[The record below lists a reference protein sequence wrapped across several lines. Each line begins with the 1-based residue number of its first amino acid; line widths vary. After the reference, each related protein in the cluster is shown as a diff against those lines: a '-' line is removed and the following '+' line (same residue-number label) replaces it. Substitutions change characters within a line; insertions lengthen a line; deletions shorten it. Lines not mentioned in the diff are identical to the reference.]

1 MCGKLDTYGSPWMEK
16 QCRCSTGS
24 CSASTHIHDGHT
36 IQDRTKQYKVRP
48 ITHCLSLQQFVTVIF
63 PQICEPAKK
72 LKKCR
77 YFRDI
82 TWSNIIYPDNTSQQV
97 FHCRCPKNSVAYLV
111 KRHAYN
117 TDNGIGYQFSFACS
131 PQTVEKPAL
140 VFGSVRISTIF
151 I

>member
-1 MCGKLDTYGSPWMEK
+1 M
-16 QCRCSTGS
+16 
-24 CSASTHIHDGHT
+24 
-36 IQDRTKQYKVRP
+36 
-48 ITHCLSLQQFVTVIF
+48 
-63 PQICEPAKK
+63 
-72 LKKCR
+72 KKCR

-131 PQTVEKPAL
+131 PQTVDKQAIVWVQSEFK
-140 VFGSVRISTIF
+140 IIF